1 MVWSYGVET
10 PVRTRLKARKTAGS
24 RRAWARYY
32 VGRLL
37 QITGLIT
44 TLVAATAFFGT
55 PSLTAMLRMMLA
67 GVLFFLG
74 GYALSRKDPR
84 G

>member
-1 MVWSYGVET
+1 MVWPHRVET

-24 RRAWARYY
+24 RGAWARYY
-32 VGRLL
+32 LGRLL

-44 TLVAATAFFGT
+44 TLVGATAFFGT
-55 PSLTAMLRMMLA
+55 PSLTAMLKMMLA
-67 GVLFFLG
+67 GVVFFLA
-74 GYALSRKDPR
+74 GYALSRKNPR

>member
-1 MVWSYGVET
+1 M
-10 PVRTRLKARKTAGS
+10 RTRLTARKSAGS
-24 RRAWARYY
+24 RGAWARYY

-55 PSLTAMLRMMLA
+55 PSLTAMLRVMLA
-67 GVLFFLG
+67 GVLLFLA
-74 GYALSRKDPR
+74 GYALAYKDPR
-84 G
+84 S